1 MTYRSLMR
9 SAVPAAALLAV
20 LTGPVGTAWLRA
32 QTPGV
37 QATPAATSP
46 GSVVDPNSY
55 RIGAGDVLEINVWK
69 EPEASVPSAI
79 VRPDGKITLPLIKE
93 VEVDGLTPVEV
104 EKLLASKFDRL
115 IHGVDV
121 TVVVKDIRSK
131 KAYLIGAVK
140 KEGPLLLLSNMTV
153 LQVLSEAGGLTDYAK
168 KKKIYILRTENGQQ
182 RKIMFNYDEVI
193 KGEKVDQNILV
204 RPEDTIV
211 VPH

>member
-1 MTYRSLMR
+1 MR

-20 LTGPVGTAWLRA
+20 LTGAEGTARLKA
-32 QTPGV
+32 QTPP
-37 QATPAATSP
+37 APAAASP
-46 GSVVDPNSY
+46 DNAADPNTY

-93 VEVDGLTPVEV
+93 VEVEGLTPVELQ
-104 EKLLASKFDRL
+104 KLLASKLDRL

-153 LQVLSEAGGLTDYAK
+153 LQVLSEAGGLTDFAK

-193 KGEKVDQNILV
+193 KGEHVEQNILV